1 MYLKKVNAV
10 CSQTKGSISIITE
23 CADSFSL
30 ASYNL
35 FKKKKNAFFLYP
47 QILNIYV
54 LKKMTQYTKPW
65 ACLHLELMID
75 KEVCRTS
82 SPISVLRISKIQR
95 QITHKEKMGC
105 IALVWI
111 HCVLHLI
118 SSNPFLQMLYF

>member
-1 MYLKKVNAV
+1 MQSVHKLREVSAS
-10 CSQTKGSISIITE
+10 SQSVLILLVLPRTI
-23 CADSFSL
+23 FSRR
-30 ASYNL
+30 
-35 FKKKKNAFFLYP
+35 KKNAFFLYP